1 MRTSVWLLLAGALA
15 AQISWVLAFVAVIAT
30 WLACFRRGNRIT
42 QPKVQGRKREANDQH
57 LFRTCGSGSLGR
69 FRQGLRRIPSDPRCR
84 LCLIP
89 FSGVGKI
96 LGGQPN
102 SKNPNLCRSC
112 FEAAPTGSYDQRVGI
127 LFADIR
133 GFTKWSEDHTPG
145 EAADLLSRF
154 YAIANRELTQD
165 DALVEF
171 VGDQVM
177 AIYLEIFPS
186 IGQANAALMVAAGT
200 RLLNALTRSGFS
212 NELGVGIGL
221 HLGTAAVGNIEKG
234 DVRDFTA
241 AGDVV
246 NTAAR
251 LQSSA
256 LAGQIVMSQDVFASS
271 GGPEF
276 ETEQAELMLK
286 GKQEP
291 MPVRILRVD

>member
-1 MRTSVWLLLAGALA
+1 MQAR
-15 AQISWVLAFVAVIAT
+15 
-30 WLACFRRGNRIT
+30 
-42 QPKVQGRKREANDQH
+42 
-57 LFRTCGSGSLGR
+57 CGCAHR
-69 FRQGLRRIPSDPRCR
+69 CCCCWPVRWPPRSR

-112 FEAAPTGSYDQRVGI
+112 FEAAPTGSYDQR
-127 LFADIR
+127 
-133 GFTKWSEDHTPG
+133 
-145 EAADLLSRF
+145 
-154 YAIANRELTQD
+154 
-165 DALVEF
+165 
-171 VGDQVM
+171 
-177 AIYLEIFPS
+177 
-186 IGQANAALMVAAGT
+186 
-200 RLLNALTRSGFS
+200 
-212 NELGVGIGL
+212 VGIGL

-256 LAGQIVMSQDVFASS
+256 LAGQIVMSQAVFASS